1 MSSDAGT
8 EGESAD
14 TTADTASGTAPATKS
29 ESGPSVEDLPLA
41 PYPPELTH
49 PALHPFWVVSA
60 PFETSKRALG
70 VRDIARVRTTV
81 TEDYYFVAHP
91 DHLKR
96 ALLTEREKFA
106 KTEDFI
112 IPFGEGLLTVEG
124 EEWQQQRQMLQPLF
138 GRESVM
144 GFADGM
150 AEQIRRRSHRWAD
163 GDRIVLQQEMTD
175 MTLDVLFATVLGR
188 ELALDGDEAIRR
200 AAENLH
206 GWFQPTSYVLP
217 DNVPTLNRRRFAK
230 AKKTLKSE
238 ADRLLAEKA
247 GDAPS
252 DPSAA
257 DDLLSLLVGLRETD
271 VTDSAMLS
279 DERLR
284 DQMVTMIFAGHDT
297 TTTAL
302 TFAFWALA
310 RNSDVRERF
319 HAEVDQLDGPPTLND
334 LDSLEVTERILT
346 ETLRL
351 FPPVYQ
357 LPRRTTTDVAF
368 DGYRVPEG
376 SQVFL
381 GLRRTH
387 RDGRFYEDP
396 TAFKPERWASDLEA
410 ELPDFAYA
418 PFAGGPRLC
427 IGREFALLEAKL
439 ALATIGRNYK
449 LYWLGEDTEEPP
461 TDPAITIRME
471 PGKEFLVTER

>member
-1 MSSDAGT
+1 MSSDIET
-8 EGESAD
+8 EEEDID
-14 TTADTASGTAPATKS
+14 TTGDTASDTVPAS
-29 ESGPSVEDLPLA
+29 ESNAEPSVEDLPLA
-41 PYPPELTH
+41 PYPPELIH
-49 PALHPFWVVSA
+49 PALHPFWAVYDV
-60 PFETSKRALG
+60 FEAGERAVG
-70 VRDIARVRTTV
+70 ARDVARIRPTA
-81 TEDYYFVAHP
+81 TEDYYMIAHP
-91 DHLKR
+91 EHLKR

-106 KTEDFI
+106 KTDDFI

-138 GRESVM
+138 GRKSVM

-150 AEQIRRRSHRWAD
+150 AEQIRRRSHRWVD

-200 AAENLH
+200 SAENLH
-206 GWFQPTSYVLP
+206 SWFQPSSYVLP
-217 DNVPTLNRRRFAK
+217 NDIPTPNRHRFAK

-238 ADRLLAEKA
+238 ADRLLDEKA

-271 VTDSAMLS
+271 VADSGMLS

-297 TTTAL
+297 TATAL
-302 TFAFWALA
+302 TFTFWALA
-310 RNSDVRERF
+310 QNPDVRKRF
-319 HAEVDQLDGPPTLND
+319 HAEVDQLDGPPTLDDIDD
-334 LDSLEVTERILT
+334 LDVTERIVT

-351 FPPVYQ
+351 FPSVYQ
-357 LPRRTTTDVAF
+357 LPRQTTTDVAF

-376 SQVFL
+376 SRMLL
-381 GLRRTH
+381 GIRWVH

-396 TAFKPERWASDLEA
+396 TAFKPERWASGLKA

-418 PFAGGPRLC
+418 PFGGGPRLC
-427 IGREFALLEAKL
+427 IGREFALMEAKL